1 MSEVSESVENK
12 FFVIKT
18 TANQERV
25 VANLMEM
32 AVRKYRLGIYSI
44 LAPKELKGYII
55 VEAEKLEDLLKAIKG
70 LPHVKGVIKGNVSFS
85 EIEHFLTPK
94 KAAEQIKEGY
104 TVEIV
109 SGPFKGELAVVKRV
123 DESRNEITVELIEA
137 VVPIPITV
145 NADHVRI
152 VDKKSE

>member
-1 MSEVSESVENK
+1 MSENK

-18 TANQERV
+18 TANQEKV

-55 VEAEKLEDLLKAIKG
+55 VEAEKMEDLLQAIKG
-70 LPHVKGVIKGNVSFS
+70 LPHIKGVIRGQVSFN
-85 EIEHFLTPK
+85 EIEHFLTPR

-123 DESRNEITVELIEA
+123 DESRNEITVELIDA
-137 VVPIPITV
+137 VVPIPVTV
-145 NADHVRI
+145 NADNVRI
-152 VDKKSE
+152 VDKKE

>member
-70 LPHVKGVIKGNVSFS
+70 LPHVKGVIKGEVSFH

>member
-1 MSEVSESVENK
+1 MSENK

-32 AVRKYRLGIYSI
+32 SVKKYGLEIYSI
-44 LAPKELKGYII
+44 LAPKELKGYVI
-55 VEAEKLEDLLKAIKG
+55 VEAEKMEDLLQAIKG
-70 LPHVKGVIKGNVSFS
+70 LPHVKGVVKGVVSFN
-85 EIEHFLTPK
+85 EIEHFLTPR

-104 TVEIV
+104 TVEII

-123 DESRNEITVELIEA
+123 DESRNEITVELRDA
-137 VVPIPITV
+137 VVPIPVTV
-145 NADHVRI
+145 NADNVRI
-152 VDKKSE
+152 VDKREE

>member
-1 MSEVSESVENK
+1 MTKYFAV
-12 FFVIKT
+12 KT

-32 AVRKYRLGIYSI
+32 AVRKHNLGVYSI
-44 LAPKELKGYII
+44 LAPKELRGYII
-55 VEAEKLEDLLKAIKG
+55 VEADSTEDLLKAIRG
-70 LPHVKGVIKGNVSFS
+70 LPHVKGIVRGEINFA

-109 SGPFKGELAVVKRV
+109 SGPFKGELAIVKRV
-123 DESRNEITVELIEA
+123 DEAKNEITVELLEA
-137 VVPIPITV
+137 VVPIPVTV
-145 NADHVRI
+145 KADHVRV
-152 VDKKSE
+152 VDKREEV

>member
-1 MSEVSESVENK
+1 MSEVSENVENK
-12 FFVIKT
+12 FFVVKT

-32 AVRKYRLGIYSI
+32 AIRKYDLGVYSI

-55 VEAEKLEDLLKAIKG
+55 VEAEKMEDILKAIRG
-70 LPHVKGVIKGNVSFS
+70 LPHIKGVVRGDISFH

-109 SGPFKGELAVVKRV
+109 SGPFKGELAIVRRV
-123 DESRNEITVELIEA
+123 DEARNEITVELREA

-152 VDKKSE
+152 VDKKAE